1 LQSEKKLG
9 LIQSHRSNKKMKP
22 RLPALLSSVIA
33 AALVIFSA
41 GQPAFAQTTGS
52 AIEVPGVR
60 NFVAAAVG
68 VVPDYLGSDDYTI
81 GAAPAGV
88 IRFGDSDRYV
98 RLIVTDINVNLIDSP
113 NWSFGPAINYRL
125 GRSDVD
131 DKAVDKMRDIDG
143 TVEVGA
149 FGGWTWIGS
158 DDPRHRFS
166 IGTEFLYD
174 VGGEHDG
181 YLISGSV
188 RYFKPVTR
196 PLTLTIGAAMTYG
209 SGDYMDTY
217 FGVSTGDAARSGL
230 SAFNADSGLRDIRVP
245 LMAIFSFNKNWH
257 VSGGVVY
264 TRLLNDAAD
273 SPVVDDRG
281 SKDQLFAGL
290 GIAYAW

>member
-1 LQSEKKLG
+1 
-9 LIQSHRSNKKMKP
+9 MKP
-22 RLPALLSSVIA
+22 HSPTLLSSAIA
-33 AALVIFSA
+33 AVLVLFSA
-41 GQPAFAQTTGS
+41 GQPAVAQTTGS

-68 VVPDYLGSDDYTI
+68 MVPDYLGSNDYTI

-88 IRFGDSDRYV
+88 IKFGDSDRYV
-98 RLIVTDINVNLIDSP
+98 RLIVTDINVNLIDSKT
-113 NWSFGPAINYRL
+113 WSFGPALNYRI

-131 DKAVDKMRDIDG
+131 DNAVDRMRDIDG

-158 DDPRHRFS
+158 DDLRHRFS

-174 VGGEHDG
+174 VGGEHEG
-181 YLISGSV
+181 HLISGSV
-188 RYFKPVTR
+188 RYFKPVAR
-196 PLTLTIGAAMTYG
+196 PLTLTIGAALTYG
-209 SGDYMDTY
+209 SGEYMDTY
-217 FGVSTGDAARSGL
+217 FGVDSGNVGGSGL

-245 LMAIFSFNKNWH
+245 LMAIFSFNENWH

-264 TRLLNDAAD
+264 SRLLGDAAD

-290 GIAYAW
+290 GIAYSW

>member
-1 LQSEKKLG
+1 MAS
-9 LIQSHRSNKKMKP
+9 
-22 RLPALLSSVIA
+22 PAL
-33 AALVIFSA
+33 
-41 GQPAFAQTTGS
+41 AQRTGI

-60 NFVAAAVG
+60 NFAAAAVG
-68 VVPDYLGSDDYTI
+68 AVPDYMGSDDYTV
-81 GAAPAGV
+81 GAAPAGT
-88 IRFGDSDRYV
+88 IRLGDSDRYV

-113 NWSFGPAINYRL
+113 NWSLGPALNYRL

-131 DKAVDKMRDIDG
+131 DNAVDRMRDIDG

-166 IGTEFLYD
+166 VGTEVLFD

-188 RYFKPVTR
+188 RYFQPVLR
-196 PLTLTIGAAMTYG
+196 PLTLSIGAALTYG

-217 FGVSTGDAARSGL
+217 FGVSGSDAARSGL
-230 SAFNADSGLRDIRVP
+230 GAFDADSGLRDVRVP
-245 LMAIFSFNKNWH
+245 LMAIFSFSENWH

-264 TRLLNDAAD
+264 SRLLNDAAD
-273 SPVVDDRG
+273 SPVVDKRG
-281 SKDQLFAGL
+281 SKDQFYTGL

>member
-1 LQSEKKLG
+1 
-9 LIQSHRSNKKMKP
+9 MKP
-22 RLPALLSSVIA
+22 RNPTLLSSAIA
-33 AALVIFSA
+33 AVLVLFSA
-41 GQPAFAQTTGS
+41 GQPAVAQTTGS

-68 VVPDYLGSDDYTI
+68 MVPDYLGSNDYTI

-88 IRFGDSDRYV
+88 IKFGDSDRYV
-98 RLIVTDINVNLIDSP
+98 RLIVTDINVNLIDSKT
-113 NWSFGPAINYRL
+113 WSFGPALNYRI

-131 DKAVDKMRDIDG
+131 DNAVDRMRDIDG

-158 DDPRHRFS
+158 DDLRHRFS

-174 VGGEHDG
+174 VGGEHEG

-188 RYFKPVTR
+188 RYFKPVAR
-196 PLTLTIGAAMTYG
+196 PLTLTIGAALTYG
-209 SGDYMDTY
+209 SGEYMDTY
-217 FGVSTGDAARSGL
+217 FGVDSGNVGGSGL

-245 LMAIFSFNKNWH
+245 LMAIFSFNENWH

-264 TRLLNDAAD
+264 SRLLGDAAD

>member
-1 LQSEKKLG
+1 M
-9 LIQSHRSNKKMKP
+9 IT
-22 RLPALLSSVIA
+22 RLPAFVCSAIA
-33 AALVIFSA
+33 AALVIFPMS
-41 GQPAFAQTTGS
+41 GPAYAQTTGS

-68 VVPDYLGSDDYTI
+68 MVPDYLGSNDYTV

-88 IRFGDSDRYV
+88 IRFGDTDRYV
-98 RLIVTDINVNLIDSP
+98 RLLVTDINVNLIDSP
-113 NWSFGPAINYRL
+113 NWSFGPALNYRL
-125 GRSDVD
+125 GRGNVD
-131 DKAVDKMRDIDG
+131 DNAVDKMNDIDG

-166 IGTEFLYD
+166 VGTEVLYD
-174 VGGEHDG
+174 VGGEHEG
-181 YLISGSV
+181 YVISGSV
-188 RYFKPVTR
+188 RYYQPVAR
-196 PLTLTIGAAMTYG
+196 PLTLSIGASLTYG

-217 FGVSTGDAARSGL
+217 FGVNAGNVGSSGL
-230 SAFNADSGLRDIRVP
+230 SAFKADSGLRDVRVP
-245 LMAIFSFNKNWH
+245 LMAIFSFSENWH

-264 TRLLNDAAD
+264 TRLLGDAAD
-273 SPVVDDRG
+273 SPVVDKRG

>member
-1 LQSEKKLG
+1 
-9 LIQSHRSNKKMKP
+9 MMY
-22 RLPALLSSVIA
+22 RLPALLCSAIA

-41 GQPAFAQTTGS
+41 GRPAVAQTTGG

-68 VVPDYLGSDDYTI
+68 VVPDYLGSNDYTI

-88 IRFGDSDRYV
+88 IKFGDSDRYV
-98 RLIVTDINVNLIDSP
+98 RLIVTDINVNLIDSKT
-113 NWSFGPAINYRL
+113 WSFGPALNYRI

-131 DKAVDKMRDIDG
+131 DNVVDRMRDIDG

-158 DDPRHRFS
+158 DDLRHRFS

-174 VGGEHDG
+174 VGGEHEG

-188 RYFKPVTR
+188 RYFKPVAR
-196 PLTLTIGAAMTYG
+196 PLTLTIGAALTYG
-209 SGDYMDTY
+209 SGEYMDTY
-217 FGVSTGDAARSGL
+217 FGVDSGNVGGSGL
-230 SAFNADSGLRDIRVP
+230 SAVNADSGLRDIRVP
-245 LMAIFSFNKNWH
+245 LMAIFSFNENWH

-264 TRLLNDAAD
+264 SRLLGDAAD

-290 GIAYAW
+290 GIAYSW

>member
-1 LQSEKKLG
+1 MINRTPVLAGS
-9 LIQSHRSNKKMKP
+9 
-22 RLPALLSSVIA
+22 AIA
-33 AALVIFSA
+33 AAFVVCFLD
-41 GQPAFAQTTGS
+41 QPAFAQTTGD
-52 AIEVPGVR
+52 AFDVPGVR

-68 VVPDYLGSDDYTI
+68 VVPDYLGSDDYTF

-88 IRFGDSDRYV
+88 IRFGDTDRYV
-98 RLIVTDINVNLIDSP
+98 RLLVTDINVNLIDSP

-149 FGGWTWIGS
+149 FGGWTWVGQ

-166 IGTEFLYD
+166 VGTEVLYD

-188 RYFKPVTR
+188 RYFKPVLR
-196 PLTLTIGAAMTYG
+196 SLTLTIGTSLTYG

-217 FGVSTGDAARSGL
+217 FGVNAGNVGSSGL
-230 SAFNADSGLRDIRVP
+230 SAFKADSGLRDIRVP
-245 LMAIFSFNKNWH
+245 LMAIFSFSENWH
-257 VSGGVVY
+257 LSGGVIY

>member
-1 LQSEKKLG
+1 
-9 LIQSHRSNKKMKP
+9 
-22 RLPALLSSVIA
+22 LSSAIA
-33 AALVIFSA
+33 AVLVLFSA
-41 GQPAFAQTTGS
+41 GQPAVAQTTGS

-68 VVPDYLGSDDYTI
+68 MVPDYLGSNDYTI

-88 IRFGDSDRYV
+88 IKFGDSDRYV
-98 RLIVTDINVNLIDSP
+98 RLIVTDINVNLIDSKT
-113 NWSFGPAINYRL
+113 WSFGPALNYRI

-131 DKAVDKMRDIDG
+131 DNAVDRMRDIDG

-158 DDPRHRFS
+158 DDLRHRFS

-174 VGGEHDG
+174 VGGEHEG

-188 RYFKPVTR
+188 RYFKPVAR
-196 PLTLTIGAAMTYG
+196 PLTLTIGAALTYG
-209 SGDYMDTY
+209 SGEYMDTY
-217 FGVSTGDAARSGL
+217 FGVDSGNVGGSGL

-245 LMAIFSFNKNWH
+245 LMAIFSFNENWH

-264 TRLLNDAAD
+264 SRLLGDAAD

-290 GIAYAW
+290 GIAYSW

>member
-1 LQSEKKLG
+1 
-9 LIQSHRSNKKMKP
+9 MKP
-22 RLPALLSSVIA
+22 RLPALLCSAIA

-41 GQPAFAQTTGS
+41 GRPAVAQTTGS

-68 VVPDYLGSDDYTI
+68 VVPDYLGSDDYTF

-88 IRFGDSDRYV
+88 IRFGDTDRYV
-98 RLIVTDINVNLIDSP
+98 RLLVTDVNVNLIDSP

-149 FGGWTWIGS
+149 FGGWTWVGQ

-166 IGTEFLYD
+166 VGTEVLFD
-174 VGGEHDG
+174 VGDEHDG
-181 YLISGSV
+181 YVISGSV
-188 RYFKPVTR
+188 RYYKPVAR
-196 PLTLTIGAAMTYG
+196 PLTLSFGAALTYG

-217 FGVSTGDAARSGL
+217 FGVNAGNVGSSGL
-230 SAFNADSGLRDIRVP
+230 SAFKADSGLRDVRVP
-245 LMAIFSFNKNWH
+245 LMAIFSFSENWH
-257 VSGGVVY
+257 LSGGVVY
-264 TRLLNDAAD
+264 TRLLGDAAD

-281 SKDQLFAGL
+281 SKDQIFAGL

>member
-1 LQSEKKLG
+1 MKKSSMSAGIL
-9 LIQSHRSNKKMKP
+9 M
-22 RLPALLSSVIA
+22 LL
-33 AALVIFSA
+33 ALVASR
-41 GQPAFAQTTGS
+41 PAFAQTTGS

-81 GAAPAGV
+81 GVAPAAL
-88 IRFGDSDRYV
+88 IKFGDSERYV
-98 RLIVTDINVNLIDSP
+98 RLVVTNLKVNLLDIST
-113 NWSFGPAINYRL
+113 WSFGPALNYRL

-131 DKAVDKMRDIDG
+131 DNAVDKMRDIDG

-149 FGGWTWIGS
+149 FGGWTWVGQ

-166 IGTEFLYD
+166 VGTEVLYD

-188 RYFKPVTR
+188 RYFKPVLR
-196 PLTLTIGAAMTYG
+196 SLTLTIGTSLTYG

-217 FGVSTGDAARSGL
+217 FGVNAGNVGSSGL
-230 SAFNADSGLRDIRVP
+230 SAFKADSGLRDVRVP
-245 LMAIFSFNKNWH
+245 LMAIFSFSESWH
-257 VSGGVVY
+257 MSGGVVY
-264 TRLLNDAAD
+264 SRLLGDAAD
-273 SPVVDDRG
+273 SPVVNKRG
-281 SKDQLFAGL
+281 SKDQLFAGI